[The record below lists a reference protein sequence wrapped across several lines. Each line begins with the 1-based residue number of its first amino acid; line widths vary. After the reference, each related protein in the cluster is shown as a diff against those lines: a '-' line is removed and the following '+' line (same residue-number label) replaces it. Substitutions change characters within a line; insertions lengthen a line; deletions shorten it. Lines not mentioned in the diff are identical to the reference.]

1 MSSDGCLLPC
11 VASPQDVADRLHNQ
25 TERVLEVTETIRQLC
40 QSQNL
45 GLAQVPRGVMA
56 LAAPVLWLMA
66 SEVESLS
73 CPATLTEQLPPMF
86 WLMGIVYACCL
97 TVGAKSLL

>member
-66 SEVESLS
+66 SEVSKQQWQ
-73 CPATLTEQLPPMF
+73 TLALEVREAVQPTDVGHAIFQDLTGRLP
-86 WLMGIVYACCL
+86 
-97 TVGAKSLL
+97 S